1 MRKLL
6 VGLLPV
12 LLLAA
17 NFKLYLKDGNWHVA
31 REYKVEGDRVRFY
44 SVERS
49 EWEEIPVELT
59 DLKRTEAEIKEHA
72 EARKEQTRLI
82 DEEEKAERAAAR
94 EISNVPQDPGVYY
107 VDGKD
112 IRALKPAEAKMNSK
126 NRKRSILKIITPI
139 PVITDKSTLEID
151 GETSA
156 FTVKSST
163 PEFYFRLS
171 APERFTIIRL
181 GMNKGNR
188 VVEKV
193 DVIPVSKEIV
203 ETREEV
209 EIFRR
214 QVGDQLYKIWPMAP
228 LPPGEYAAIEYTEGK
243 VNAQI
248 FDFSV
253 K

>member
-6 VGLLPV
+6 LAMLPV

-17 NFKLYLKDGNWHVA
+17 NFKLYLKDGNWHLV
-31 REYKVEGDRVRFY
+31 REYKVEDGRVRFY

-49 EWEEIPVELT
+49 EWEEIPVEMA
-59 DLKRTEAEIKEHA
+59 DLKRTEAEVKEHA
-72 EARKEQTRLI
+72 DARKQQAKLI

-112 IRALKPAEAKMNSK
+112 IKALKPAEAKVNSK
-126 NRKRSILKIITPI
+126 NRKRSILKIITPV
-139 PVITDKSTLEID
+139 PVITDKSTLEIG

-156 FTVKSST
+156 FAVKSNS

-171 APERFTIIRL
+171 TPERFTIVRL
-181 GMNKGNR
+181 STNKGNR
-188 VVEKV
+188 VVEKI
-193 DVIPVSKEIV
+193 DVIPVSKEIM

-214 QVGDQLYKIWPMAP
+214 QVGDQLYKIWPMQP
-228 LPPGEYAAIEYTEGK
+228 LPPGEYAVIEYTEGK

>member
-6 VGLLPV
+6 LALLPL

-17 NFKLYLKDGNWHVA
+17 NFKFYLKDGNWHLV

-49 EWEEIPVELT
+49 EWEEVPVELA
-59 DLKRTEAEIKEHA
+59 DLKRTEAEVKEHS
-72 EARKEQTRLI
+72 EARKEQAKLI

-112 IRALKPAEAKMNSK
+112 IKALKLAEAKVNSK

-151 GETSA
+151 GESSA
-156 FTVKSST
+156 FAVKSNT
-163 PEFYFRLS
+163 PEFYFRLFT
-171 APERFTIIRL
+171 PERFTIVKL
-181 GMNKGNR
+181 SANKGNR
-188 VVEKV
+188 VVEKI
-193 DVIPVSKEIV
+193 DVIPVSKEIM

-209 EIFRR
+209 EVFRR
-214 QVGDQLYKIWPMAP
+214 QVGDQLYKIWPMQP
-228 LPPGEYAAIEYTEGK
+228 LPPGEYAVIEYTEGK